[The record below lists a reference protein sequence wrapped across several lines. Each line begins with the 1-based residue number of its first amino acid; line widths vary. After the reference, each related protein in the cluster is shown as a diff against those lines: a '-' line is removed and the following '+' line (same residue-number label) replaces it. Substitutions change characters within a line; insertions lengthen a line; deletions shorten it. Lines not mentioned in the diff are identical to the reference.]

1 MKSSKTATITIKN
14 EHLITGLLL
23 FIILIALAYAF
34 VPSALAL
41 ITESKP
47 AELAAREGTQA
58 FLSTDIEAGYEAWE
72 KSVCLI
78 ASEQGCSVIKNSLG
92 AMIWGGVEANSTR
105 QSCQATGAKMTKD
118 IPGED
123 EHRQVWKVSLD
134 CRDLR
139 TGEIKSLDVLA
150 SVTEVGNGWKFERI
164 LFEQEAQNAE

>member
-1 MKSSKTATITIKN
+1 MKSSKTTTITIKN

-34 VPSALAL
+34 VPSALAWA
-41 ITESKP
+41 TTPKP
-47 AELAAREGTQA
+47 AEIAAREGAQA
-58 FLSTDIEAGYEAWE
+58 FLSTDVEAGREAWE
-72 KSVCLI
+72 KSVCQT

-105 QSCQATGAKMTKD
+105 QFCQATDANLSKD
-118 IPGED
+118 IPGENG
-123 EHRQVWKVSLD
+123 HRQVWKVGLD

-139 TGEIKSLDVLA
+139 TEETKSLDVFA
-150 SVTEVGNGWKFERI
+150 SVAEVGDGWKFERI

>member
-1 MKSSKTATITIKN
+1 MKSSKTTTITIKN

-34 VPSALAL
+34 VPSALAWA
-41 ITESKP
+41 TTPKP
-47 AELAAREGTQA
+47 AETVAREGAQA
-58 FLSTDIEAGYEAWE
+58 FLSTDVEAGREAWE
-72 KSVCLI
+72 KSVCQT

-105 QSCQATGAKMTKD
+105 QSCQATSTNLTKD
-118 IPGED
+118 IPGEN

-139 TGEIKSLDVLA
+139 TEEIKSFDLLA

-164 LFEQEAQNAE
+164 MFEQEAQNAK